1 MLVEPIV
8 ARLVGVL
15 VLVAFNQIQ
24 QGVVFVKGSQV
35 LAEDWVER
43 RTVVAGFVCDVM
55 CDVEK
60 RYA

>member
-24 QGVVFVKGSQV
+24 QGVVLVKGSQV

-43 RTVVAGFVCDVM
+43 RTVVARLVVVVVVVGS
-55 CDVEK
+55 
-60 RYA
+60 